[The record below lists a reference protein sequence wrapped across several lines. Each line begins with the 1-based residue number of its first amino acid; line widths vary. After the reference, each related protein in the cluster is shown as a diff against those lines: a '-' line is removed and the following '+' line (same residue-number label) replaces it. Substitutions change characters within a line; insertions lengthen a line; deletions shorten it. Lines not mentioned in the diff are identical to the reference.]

1 MSTAISNISQFPNK
15 TLQDNYNSTSIYK
28 MLSKNF
34 KNITENTSIT
44 NITIFHPAKNQYF
57 PIFPNKIPFKL
68 HI

>member
-1 MSTAISNISQFPNK
+1 
-15 TLQDNYNSTSIYK
+15 